1 MLLDQV
7 SRTKGLAGQP
17 QQGYVLRMFIGLRS
31 AVYVAVLAT
40 AASAQ
45 TNTGCLHRIFPV
57 TVADKHGNA
66 VAGLPI
72 SDFRAEVEHRP
83 VKLLP
88 VALPTQQPRVVVLL
102 DTSTSIT
109 PGGRIPIY
117 PWVVQDEWD
126 LAKFLVADIVNS
138 APASTELAFA
148 TFAAHL
154 TVEVPF
160 GKDRDAIREVLLERA
175 SPLRPAV
182 PPYRRTALYDAILEA
197 TGLFGAPQLGDAV
210 YVITDGGDNNSKHTF
225 VELQNK
231 LEQKGVRLFCAMLG
245 SSMWFV
251 PDRRMRPELLQS
263 IARHSGG
270 YSVIFD
276 IAHFNHK
283 AASTRAMAAAAHT
296 LYRYLDSFY
305 EIDAELPFAFDKPY
319 EWKLEV
325 LNPRGRK
332 AGFSVLYPKTIF
344 PCESIHVTGR
354 PEPSGT
360 TSSHEPPRT

>member
-57 TVADKHGNA
+57 TVADKHGNE

-117 PWVVQDEWD
+117 PWSCKMNGIWQS
-126 LAKFLVADIVNS
+126 FLSPTSSIPRPQVRNW
-138 APASTELAFA
+138 
-148 TFAAHL
+148 
-154 TVEVPF
+154 
-160 GKDRDAIREVLLERA
+160 
-175 SPLRPAV
+175 PLR
-182 PPYRRTALYDAILEA
+182 
-197 TGLFGAPQLGDAV
+197 
-210 YVITDGGDNNSKHTF
+210 
-225 VELQNK
+225 
-231 LEQKGVRLFCAMLG
+231 
-245 SSMWFV
+245 
-251 PDRRMRPELLQS
+251 LLQ
-263 IARHSGG
+263 
-270 YSVIFD
+270 
-276 IAHFNHK
+276 
-283 AASTRAMAAAAHT
+283 HT
-296 LYRYLDSFY
+296 LRLRFHSARIEMLF
-305 EIDAELPFAFDKPY
+305 EKC
-319 EWKLEV
+319 
-325 LNPRGRK
+325 
-332 AGFSVLYPKTIF
+332 FSKEQV
-344 PCESIHVTGR
+344 R
-354 PEPSGT
+354 
-360 TSSHEPPRT
+360 